1 MDDLL
6 SLPVILLVGND
17 AEKISFFKK
26 AFKNIYHLIVEHDLS
41 SAKERLM
48 LSSCDAVII
57 DCKSIKE
64 SIFSFCEEIRNISS
78 LKTTLIFLIS
88 NNLHKSFML
97 ESIKVGVTDFLLEP
111 LQESEVYERLLSGL
125 RSKYVSKKML
135 MMSSKIKPLPSIP
148 KDTQLFLHRLLLDE
162 KSLNEISE
170 AKKIATPLCLLMIE
184 IDHLAALTNTL
195 AKDSLDALI
204 DRLASFL
211 QKKLRVQDSLMQQ
224 GMGRYVILLPKTSAA
239 AGRLIAED
247 IRKEASLAISG
258 GKDPSI
264 TLSIG
269 ITTFDKK
276 LTGPS
281 DAYEQF
287 DQMLQ
292 KVKKSLEKAQ
302 KQGNKIVWD
311 L

>member
-1 MDDLL
+1 
-6 SLPVILLVGND
+6 
-17 AEKISFFKK
+17 
-26 AFKNIYHLIVEHDLS
+26 
-41 SAKERLM
+41 
-48 LSSCDAVII
+48 
-57 DCKSIKE
+57 
-64 SIFSFCEEIRNISS
+64 
-78 LKTTLIFLIS
+78 
-88 NNLHKSFML
+88 
-97 ESIKVGVTDFLLEP
+97 VGVTDFLLEP